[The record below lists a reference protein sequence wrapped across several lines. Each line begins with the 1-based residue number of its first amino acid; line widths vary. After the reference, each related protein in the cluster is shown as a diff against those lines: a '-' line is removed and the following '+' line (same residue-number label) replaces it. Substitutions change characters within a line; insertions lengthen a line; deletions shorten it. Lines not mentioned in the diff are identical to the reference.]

1 MLPASWLESSHS
13 HGTDTVRVTT
23 SQAQRTQLDY
33 IQSNLQRLVKAQDQ
47 AATGRRFERGSEDPA
62 ATADVLR
69 ADGTLAAYAQYERNG
84 NLAIAR
90 AGEEDRVLNNL
101 QLITERAR
109 ELASQQ
115 IGSTASADTR
125 LDAKAEVDQLIE
137 AAIGLGNT
145 RFNSGYLFGASRV
158 TEAPLANTPNSTP
171 PYATNAAPLT
181 NPRYEVHAGVL
192 SSPNNTAHEVFIDTG
207 VMVALRD
214 LSNAL
219 GANDVPGITSALPT
233 LDAASD
239 KVGRLLG
246 ETGAKVNHYEMI
258 QKERLQSTLDTK
270 VRRSMVHDIDIA
282 DASANFAQAQTA
294 YQAALSAANKL
305 LNLNVL
311 DYLR

>member
-23 SQAQRTQLDY
+23 LQAQRTQLDY

-90 AGEEDRVLNNL
+90 ASEEDRVLNNL
-101 QLITERAR
+101 QLISERAR

-145 RFNSGYLFGASRV
+145 RFNAGYLFGASRV

-171 PYATNAAPLT
+171 PYAANAAPLT
-181 NPRYEVHAGVL
+181 NPRYEVQAGVL
-192 SSPNNTAHEVFIDTG
+192 SSPNNNAHEVFLDTG

-219 GANDVPGITSALPT
+219 GANDIPGITAALPT
-233 LDAASD
+233 LEAASD

-258 QKERLQSTLDTK
+258 QTQRLQSTLDTK
-270 VRRSMVHDIDIA
+270 VRRSMIHEIDIA

-305 LNLNVL
+305 LSLNVL